1 MKKAMRR
8 TVPKWLVTEVYNI
21 EGCYEGT
28 GRLNEMGK
36 VKNQRTLR
44 RANTDSVNTRS

>member
-1 MKKAMRR
+1 MKKAMRI
-8 TVPKWLVTEVYNI
+8 VSNWLVTEVYQGNI
-21 EGCYEGT
+21 KDSHEGT

-44 RANTDSVNTRS
+44 RAKC